1 MIKKATFEI
10 SHGDIL
16 TIADLYVKDGGVITN
31 SGNITVTDFNIEE
44 TGIVNNTGNITL
56 TDLKLENKAIFW
68 GPAPWGEMPKIYSS
82 SLMTLIPSTFGEGTS
97 LSALESMACQTA
109 VIATNIGGLN
119 DLPCILTNPNPKSL
133 AQTMIENFKNREQ
146 IAQEQFNITTK
157 IYNLDNWRRAWLK
170 AIAYD

>member
-1 MIKKATFEI
+1 M
-10 SHGDIL
+10 SNL
-16 TIADLYVKDGGVITN
+16 TISVDDQLIKQARIR
-31 SGNITVTDFNIEE
+31 
-44 TGIVNNTGNITL
+44 
-56 TDLKLENKAIFW
+56 AIH
-68 GPAPWGEMPKIYSS
+68 
-82 SLMTLIPSTFGEGTS
+82 EGTS